1 MGKKK
6 SYPEEDQPAGAPDW
20 MVTFSDCMTLLLT
33 FFVLLLSFSTF
44 GKRTLPRLGTSF
56 AHALPSI
63 GLTNITESDSLWK
76 NESTKRKHKLTKG
89 TETPTTT
96 DRTSSNFM
104 REKQPLDFRNL
115 KVFSIESSRIFWGN
129 GNVVS
134 KDGIA
139 MLDALATFLRAAPS
153 RIVISENGPGAEY
166 QLGLERAWA
175 VIEYLT
181 KEKGL
186 RKERFSITATTTTQ
200 RSQTSKRMFEI
211 TLLERNIYQ

>member
-6 SYPEEDQPAGAPDW
+6 SYPEEEQPAGAPDW

-44 GKRTLPRLGTSF
+44 GKKTLPKLGTSF

-76 NESTKRKHKLTKG
+76 NESIKHKHKLTKG
-89 TETPTTT
+89 TETPTTA
-96 DRTSSNFM
+96 DQTSSNFM
-104 REKQPLDFRNL
+104 REKKPLDFRNL
-115 KVFSIESSRIFWGN
+115 KVFSIESSGIFWGN
-129 GNVVS
+129 GNSVS

-139 MLDALATFLRAAPS
+139 ILDALATLLRVAPS
-153 RIVISENGPGAEY
+153 RIIISENGSSAE

-175 VIEYLT
+175 VVEYLT

-186 RKERFSITATTTTQ
+186 RKERFSITAKTTMQ
-200 RSQTSKRMFEI
+200 RSQTPKRMFEI
-211 TLLERNIYQ
+211 TMLERNIYQ